1 MNKLIAILF
10 LSLCHYAFAQQ
21 QQDSATIFIRV
32 FDLEGKR
39 ISKGRIAIMSDSL
52 LYLKKE
58 RGIITIPTSEI
69 GKIKTKRS
77 AGHNIFIGAVG
88 GALIGGILA
97 VTTNNEDD
105 DTFFTY
111 SDSFETAAGAMAG
124 GILGGLGGGISSL
137 FKNSKTTPINGD
149 KEAWLKFKNS
159 NTAIK
164 E

>member
-39 ISKGRIAIMSDSL
+39 ISKGRIAILSDSL

-58 RGIITIPTSEI
+58 RGIITIPISEI

-77 AGHNIFIGAVG
+77 AGHNIFIGAVSGAILGGVILSATNDEDKSYPISDGLAAYSGAIGG
-88 GALIGGILA
+88 GALGVL
-97 VTTNNEDD
+97 V
-105 DTFFTY
+105 
-111 SDSFETAAGAMAG
+111 
-124 GILGGLGGGISSL
+124 GGISSL